1 MIKKIKF
8 HDFRMFQ
15 GEHTIDLKPITIFIG
30 PNNSGKSTLIRLIEN
45 LIKMPSN
52 ESRNSSKYF
61 VDPYSGISKTYENIG
76 TYLTKFQESMPEE
89 FGNYH
94 AREFIIDN
102 LNIKGDSALGAPSS
116 FQFCYKE
123 CVIATFD
130 NMSWNSEIG
139 VNKLGLEKAD
149 PHAKSENYYEF
160 NIHFDNIYSS
170 QAKLFKEDDKET
182 EEFKSNLKFIIDCG
196 WSKNLIETYYSLH
209 GKQLP
214 IFEASNK
221 NKNDLN
227 LIIYTE
233 QNRYLLRDSYY
244 SCFSSY
250 LNDTLLL
257 IQTNQR
263 IPQKYKQALSFV
275 LKFVFEKYILL
286 PLQQLKEIQE
296 NIMSFSAY
304 RGMFFDDKDSQ
315 ASLAFKELIK
325 KFSFYLT
332 TKHKRKKGVYSF
344 GEVFYEDE
352 ISLLKKWLKNFEI
365 GEGLT
370 MDYKQFEIFK
380 VIIEKG
386 LERYPVEL
394 GFGNQQLLPLILG
407 MFSNP
412 CGIFFIEEPESH
424 LHPYMQ
430 SKLGDFFTDMLNYK
444 IGWMKGEKPQLII
457 ETHSEYLIRRLQYL
471 VANRSIGSE
480 DVAIYYINKADR
492 IPAEARQIQKMEI
505 LKDGSLGND
514 FGPGFFD
521 EAINLKLELLKLKN
535 PKKK

>member
-1 MIKKIKF
+1 MTLDHSDLINSIMSSLDRLEYIKAAEIPN
-8 HDFRMFQ
+8 
-15 GEHTIDLKPITIFIG
+15 IDLYMDQVTTFMEE
-30 PNNSGKSTLIRLIEN
+30 RLKN
-45 LIKMPSN
+45 TT
-52 ESRNSSKYF
+52 RN
-61 VDPYSGISKTYENIG
+61 PGIDKV
-76 TYLTKFQESMPEE
+76 LTKTMINNYVKNNVMPAPNKKKYSKEHMYILIVIYY
-89 FGNYH
+89 FKNVLSINDIDV
-94 AREFIIDN
+94 ALNPIRE
-102 LNIKGDSALGAPSS
+102 KYCGDSKD
-116 FQFCYKE
+116 F
-123 CVIATFD
+123 
-130 NMSWNSEIG
+130 
-139 VNKLGLEKAD
+139 KLEDVYEGIRTTAEKLTESIKDDLLDTYRVASD
-149 PHAKSENYYEF
+149 IFPEA
-160 NIHFDNIYSS
+160 
-170 QAKLFKEDDKET
+170 KEDDKET